1 MIRLRGHIGTAALL
15 GAVSVTMLVGCSS
28 NDQDS
33 AEHEAAAC
41 AALTNLDSVLAT
53 ASNELADVQTV
64 GELRTVREN
73 VRSAYEEA
81 DSALDR
87 VAEDR
92 AESLQ
97 QAWNTFR
104 DETSSVD
111 DDTELTD
118 ARDSLLEEARALAV
132 ARSQAQSG
140 LSCD

>member
-1 MIRLRGHIGTAALL
+1 MNRLRGRIGTAALL
-15 GAVSVTMLVGCSS
+15 GAVSVTALVGCSS
-28 NDQDS
+28 NDQDP

-41 AALTNLDSVLAT
+41 AALTDLDSVLAT
-53 ASNELADVQTV
+53 ASSELANVQTV

-81 DSALDR
+81 DSALDK

-92 AESLQ
+92 VESLQ
-97 QAWNTFR
+97 QAWDTFR

-118 ARDSLLEEARALAV
+118 ARDSLLEEVRALAD